1 MGGTATDCV
10 VQKVQMGAS
19 PAVLAGTWHQ
29 AACQALRAGTRPFF
43 NANQFEL
50 SLSAPTRPVGE
61 GRLAGGRR
69 HAAPASASCV
79 MCDSGPGNCPVETKA
94 GGRRSRRDAHIHGRE
109 EGTAAQ

>member
-50 SLSAPTRPVGE
+50 TQPLGAHPARGGGAPGWRATTC
-61 GRLAGGRR
+61 
-69 HAAPASASCV
+69 STCV
-79 MCDSGPGNCPVETKA
+79 CVL
-94 GGRRSRRDAHIHGRE
+94 RDV
-109 EGTAAQ
+109 